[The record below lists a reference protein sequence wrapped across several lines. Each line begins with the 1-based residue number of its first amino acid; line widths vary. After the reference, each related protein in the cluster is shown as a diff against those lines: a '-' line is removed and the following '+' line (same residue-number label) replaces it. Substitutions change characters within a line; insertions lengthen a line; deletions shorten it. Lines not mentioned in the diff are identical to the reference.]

1 MSSPNFSSVPVLD
14 YSQTRSEALK
24 PQFIHELQHALINV
38 GFLYLSNVPIETDRL
53 MEYIPR
59 LFALP
64 QESKDKISMVNSK
77 HFLGYSK
84 LGAEFTKG
92 QTDWRE
98 QFDIATPHVC
108 RAVEGRGDPDYW
120 SLWGPSQV
128 DLSLQSATIP
138 L

>member
-1 MSSPNFSSVPVLD
+1 
-14 YSQTRSEALK
+14 
-24 PQFIHELQHALINV
+24 
-38 GFLYLSNVPIETDRL
+38 
-53 MEYIPR
+53 
-59 LFALP
+59 
-64 QESKDKISMVNSK
+64 MVNSK